1 VITDR
6 SKATSASAAPGMDA
20 RVVVTLILVCILA
33 ALAHV
38 TASLAAE
45 AQPARKIPRVG
56 VLGGQSPQGSPPILA
71 LRQGFNE
78 LGYVDGQNIV
88 LEWRWAHGKSE
99 RFADLVADLVQR
111 KVDVIV
117 AAPARAVQE
126 AQKATSTIPIVMVYA
141 TDPVALQ
148 FVATLA
154 RPGANITGLSVQAPD
169 IAGKRVQLLRQAAP
183 AVARTVVLYD
193 PADPSFVV
201 DVREAE
207 STARRLN
214 LPLQVLEVRGGGE
227 LDRTFSAI
235 AREGPAAVLML
246 ESPTFVVHRARIAEL
261 AARHR
266 LPTLSWSRSMTE
278 AGCLMSYGAD
288 QVDLARHAAYF
299 VDKILRG
306 ATPGDLPVQQPT
318 KFELVINLKTAR
330 ALGITIPERLLLQA
344 DRVIE

>member
-1 VITDR
+1 
-6 SKATSASAAPGMDA
+6 M
-20 RVVVTLILVCILA
+20 LNLVYMLA
-33 ALAHV
+33 GLAHV
-38 TASLAAE
+38 AASPPAE
-45 AQPARKIPRVG
+45 AQQPRKIPRVG

-71 LRQGFNE
+71 LRQGLNE
-78 LGYVDGQNIV
+78 LGYVDGQNIA
-88 LEWRWAHGKSE
+88 LEWRWAHGKNE
-99 RFADLVADLVQR
+99 RFADLVAELVQL

-117 AAPARAVQE
+117 AAPSSAVQQ

-141 TDPVALQ
+141 NDPVALR

-154 RPGANITGLSVQAPD
+154 RPGANITGLSVQTPD
-169 IAGKRVQLLRQAAP
+169 IAGKRVQLLRQTAP
-183 AVARTVVLYD
+183 AVARIVVLYD
-193 PADPSFVV
+193 PGAPGFVD

-207 STARRLN
+207 STARRLH
-214 LPLQVLEVRGGGE
+214 LPLQALEVRSGGE

-288 QVDLARHAAYF
+288 QVDLARRAAYF
-299 VDKILRG
+299 VDRILRG

-330 ALGITIPERLLLQA
+330 ALGITIPQSMLLQA
-344 DRVIE
+344 DKVIE